1 MPKPNKI
8 DDLLEDILNDVAY
21 ENKSIVKACRDRKV
35 SPQTFWELKEA
46 DKRIKEQYTL
56 ATKFRAEG
64 CIDTIEQI
72 EQALADGKIDAPTA
86 RVLIDTE
93 KWKACKFYPKM
104 YGDKQEVEHTGTVK
118 MALVEFVDGQSE
130 GTDSEIIP
138 TVTN

>member
-35 SPQTFWELKEA
+35 SPQTFWELKEK
-46 DKRIKEQYTL
+46 DERIKEQYTL
-56 ATKFRAEG
+56 ATQFRAEG
-64 CIDTIEQI
+64 CIDTIEDL
-72 EQALADGKIDAPTA
+72 EKNLLDGIIDAPTA

-104 YGDKQEVEHTGTVK
+104 YGDKQEIDHHVTVK
-118 MALVEFVDGQSE
+118 TALVEFVDGQSE
-130 GTDSEIIP
+130 GTDSEIIS
-138 TVTN
+138 TTTN

>member
-35 SPQTFWELKEA
+35 SPQTFWKLKEK
-46 DKRIKEQYTL
+46 DDRIKEQYTL
-56 ATKFRAEG
+56 ATQFRAEG
-64 CIDTIEQI
+64 CVDEIEKTQRDLRNGI
-72 EQALADGKIDAPTA
+72 IDAPTA

-104 YGDKQEVEHTGTVK
+104 YGDKQEIDHNVTVK
-118 MALVEFVDGQSE
+118 TALVEFVDGQGESAD
-130 GTDSEIIP
+130 TEIIP

>member
-35 SPQTFWELKEA
+35 SPQTFWELKEK
-46 DKRIKEQYTL
+46 DDRIKEQYTL
-56 ATKFRAEG
+56 ATQFRAEG
-64 CIDTIEQI
+64 CVDEIEKTQRDLRNGI
-72 EQALADGKIDAPTA
+72 IDAPTA

-104 YGDKQEVEHTGTVK
+104 YGDK
-118 MALVEFVDGQSE
+118 VDQNIHHSGS
-130 GTDSEIIP
+130 
-138 TVTN
+138 VTMPVIELNGAELTFNIGDDVVN